1 MRPSDVNID
10 KFKAEDISSY
20 VQSLH
25 NIHQDDWNLEW
36 MKESRNQDAQNF
48 VYYCTLPH
56 PDQSSNV
63 NFVKLAKQ
71 IPYSLKVYISIIVM
85 ESKLKSQL
93 LYFLNAVMKHF
104 S

>member
-1 MRPSDVNID
+1 MRPSEDNVKNFNAENIC
-10 KFKAEDISSY
+10 SY

-25 NIHQDDWNLEW
+25 KIHQDDWSLEW
-36 MKESRNQDAQNF
+36 MEESRNQDAQNF

-56 PDQSSNV
+56 LDQSSNV
-63 NFVKLAKQ
+63 NFVKLSKK
-71 IPYSLKVYISIIVM
+71 ISYSLKVYISIIVM

-93 LYFLNAVMKHF
+93 LYFLNTVMKHL